1 MKGSIRLF
9 AKIAGIARFHYTNAS
24 CRTLWSGMRVIGI
37 AGWSGAGKTT
47 LLKRLIPEL
56 TSRGLRV
63 STIKHAHH
71 TFDIDYPGKDSYEHR
86 MAGATE
92 VLLVS
97 GKRWALMHELREEE
111 QPPLKYLLGLMADVD
126 IVLVEG
132 FKEKDRAKIEIYR
145 SDNGKSLLFPEIDN
159 MRAVVS
165 DIALPEAAI
174 PVLDR
179 DDIAAVADAVIAA
192 AEPVEAWLI

>member
-1 MKGSIRLF
+1 
-9 AKIAGIARFHYTNAS
+9 
-24 CRTLWSGMRVIGI
+24 MRVIGI

-56 TSRGLRV
+56 TARGMRV
-63 STIKHAHH
+63 STVKHAHH

-111 QPPLKYLLGLMADVD
+111 EPSLKYLLGLMAEVD

-132 FKEKDRAKIEIYR
+132 FKGKERAKVEIYR
-145 SDNGKSLLFPEIDN
+145 SENGKPFLFPEIDN
-159 MRAVVS
+159 IHAVIS
-165 DIALPEAAI
+165 DVAIPDAGI

-179 DDIAAVADAVIAA
+179 DDIAAIADTVIAL
-192 AEPVEAWLI
+192 AEPMEIWLT